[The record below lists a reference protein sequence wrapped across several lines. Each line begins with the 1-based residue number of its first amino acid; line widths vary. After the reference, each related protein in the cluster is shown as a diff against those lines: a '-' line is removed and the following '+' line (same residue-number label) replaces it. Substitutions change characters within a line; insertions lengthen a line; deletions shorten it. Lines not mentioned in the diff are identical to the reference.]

1 VEATP
6 ESAPEATPEAP
17 DDSVEPSAQPNG
29 DLDGARL
36 TALNMALS
44 GEPREKTDRYLA
56 ENFQLADREKLIAE
70 VYAAVEG

>member
-1 VEATP
+1 V
-6 ESAPEATPEAP
+6 ESAAP
-17 DDSVEPSAQPNG
+17 RNG

-56 ENFQLADREKLIAE
+56 ENFELPDREKLIAE
-70 VYAAVEG
+70 VYAAIEG